1 MLRRYPVGF
10 RRNGP
15 DLIEARTPAGRDR
28 QPAETGVQLS
38 PSDAATRGFPGQVRL
53 NGLRLDDGGGP
64 LRHRRPSPS
73 CQSAPT
79 PYPQGLGPPAAPIRR
94 LYV

>member
-15 DLIEARTPAGRDR
+15 DLIEARTPVGRDR
-28 QPAETGVQLS
+28 QPAEAGVQLS

-73 CQSAPT
+73 C
-79 PYPQGLGPPAAPIRR
+79 
-94 LYV
+94 